1 MPCRPPRQRVLIAH
15 HPDTA
20 LITTDT
26 DTTTTTT
33 TTTTATTATTT
44 TTNAADVDVCPS
56 SSITTDVDL
65 SDHPLGM
72 SVTS

>member
-33 TTTTATTATTT
+33 TTTATTATTT
-44 TTNAADVDVCPS
+44 ATNAADVDVCPS